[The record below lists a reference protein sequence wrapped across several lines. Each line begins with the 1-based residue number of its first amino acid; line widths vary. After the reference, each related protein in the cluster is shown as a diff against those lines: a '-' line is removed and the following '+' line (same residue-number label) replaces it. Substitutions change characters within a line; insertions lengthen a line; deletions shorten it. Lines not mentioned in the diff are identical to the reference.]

1 MQLLLLVSHACKGCS
16 TPPAAAGQQ
25 LGLACAVQ
33 NDGHAF
39 KHLHAALCSQKRTV
53 ALSHALPSIV
63 LESLDLRD
71 NQLKSVPALAAFT
84 ALRYLELSYNEV
96 GRRKRELSLGLGF

>member
-1 MQLLLLVSHACKGCS
+1 MCCAKGCACFETSHAVKGKPLQCH
-16 TPPAAAGQQ
+16 PP
-25 LGLACAVQ
+25 
-33 NDGHAF
+33 
-39 KHLHAALCSQKRTV
+39 
-53 ALSHALPSIV
+53 LPSTV

-96 GRRKRELSLGLGF
+96 GMMMKRSWS